1 MANHLVSHFLRTY
14 RLAIFTTNQSPR
26 HHPASCVVLFRI
38 AKDFGDDVLP
48 FMGSQ
53 EYLVTSDR
61 RILSRNRWLEVLLTL
76 RGLVECIDVDGLPG
90 WTTSPNDNGI
100 LLLLVE

>member
-1 MANHLVSHFLRTY
+1 M
-14 RLAIFTTNQSPR
+14 
-26 HHPASCVVLFRI
+26 
-38 AKDFGDDVLP
+38 LP

-61 RILSRNRWLEVLLTL
+61 RTLSRNRWLEVLLTL

-100 LLLLVE
+100 LLLLPSTSEMARRWSSSNVIHSASNETSLGLVEAI